1 MSGSAIAAVVRQVG
15 GSLLTKQGLKK
26 AGEQIIKNKINSK
39 LAPYGVQDTWDP
51 NAGIK
56 LLDPGSVVREGEF
69 AAARNAWQN
78 SLDPGSVVREGEF
91 ATGQAVADPQQYME
105 QRIQAVLNGTIPPT
119 ESDLKLI
126 DFVRQYA
133 ARLQAT
139 GGSRQNP
146 QLLNSAQQGIVR

>member
-56 LLDPGSVVREGEF
+56 L
-69 AAARNAWQN
+69 
-78 SLDPGSVVREGEF
+78 LDPGSVVREGEF

>member
-1 MSGSAIAAVVRQVG
+1 MSGSAIAAVVKQVG
-15 GSLLTKQGLKK
+15 GSLLTKQGLKQ
-26 AGEQIIKNKINSK
+26 AGAQIIKNKINSK

-56 LLDPGSVVREGEF
+56 D
-69 AAARNAWQN
+69 AWQN
-78 SLDPGSVVREGEF
+78 SLP
-91 ATGQAVADPQQYME
+91 GQAVADPQQYME